1 MISIVYTR
9 SRDLLLSE
17 AARVLCEIRPH
28 VWDGQSLPV
37 PIEEIAD
44 SHLGLLVTESGD
56 IAAEHPELDAD
67 GQRISGALIP
77 ERAEIL
83 LDRGEAARW
92 PRRRRYTIAHEIG
105 HWELH
110 RGGEDAFCRSGEIA
124 PVETLTG
131 RTKMHEPTVTA
142 EGGDRDIEWEA
153 NVFAGALLMPPWL
166 VRKVWDRERSVEA
179 LAETFDVSL
188 SAVSPRWMELYS
200 HGGNGGPPR

>member
-1 MISIVYTR
+1 MIDAVHTR
-9 SRDLLLSE
+9 SRELLLSE
-17 AARVLCEIRPH
+17 AARVLSEIRPH
-28 VWDGQSLPV
+28 VWDGRSLPV

-44 SHLGLLVTESGD
+44 SHFGLLVREVGD
-56 IAAEHPELDAD
+56 VGAELPDMPKGSET
-67 GQRISGALIP
+67 RISGALLP

-110 RGGEDAFCRSGEIA
+110 RGAETSFCRSGEIA

-131 RTKMHEPTVTA
+131 HTAIHEPTVNTG
-142 EGGDRDIEWEA
+142 EGDRDTEWEA

-166 VRKVWDRERSVEA
+166 VQRVWDRERSVEA

-188 SAVSPRWMELYS
+188 SAVHPRWALHYR
-200 HGGNGGPPR
+200 HAGGSAPA